1 MRTRTKK
8 TTVSTRLSALLRT
21 PIVGV
26 VPAVNVD
33 VATRSLQARLTV
45 VIEKPITEDETPVLF
60 TVQPQTLLLRATHPT
75 SVEIVNQTA
84 VPVPYVLIIVPRVAL
99 TLATAPW
106 TLLIEALRSP
116 IGRSALLERL
126 TQIFLSN
133 HQLE

>member
-26 VPAVNVD
+26 APAVNV
-33 VATRSLQARLTV
+33 VTV

-60 TVQPQTLLLRATHPT
+60 TVQPQTLILRATHPT

-106 TLLIEALRSP
+106 THLIEALRSP
-116 IGRSALLERL
+116 IGRSALLEQL
-126 TQIFLSN
+126 TQRLLGRR
-133 HQLE
+133 QLGED